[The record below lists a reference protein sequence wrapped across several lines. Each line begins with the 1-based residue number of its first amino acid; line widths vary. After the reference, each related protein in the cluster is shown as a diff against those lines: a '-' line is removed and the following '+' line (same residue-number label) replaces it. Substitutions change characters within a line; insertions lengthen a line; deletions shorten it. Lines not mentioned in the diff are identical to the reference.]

1 MSERV
6 PDGEMHMDK
15 LDRGEHVEVVVDIY
29 ESADAVKGLEPKT
42 EAHHTY
48 YPLIDICYRLTPVC
62 LGLLYVLLVAGIIVL
77 WIKFNNLTTER
88 DQLLTSYTS
97 LTKERDQL
105 QTSYTS
111 LTKERDQLQT
121 SYTNLTR
128 ERDELKKERDG
139 IQEMLMTLGECR
151 EISYPFIIIQA
162 VSLSEMLITLSSAF
176 CLSVYDLNKTKGW
189 RYFNSSIYYIST
201 EKKSW
206 SESRQYCTQRGAD
219 LVIINS
225 QEEQEFITKEYGST
239 EAWIGLTDAATEG
252 VWKWVDGSALTTQFW
267 WTGEP
272 NDYGGE
278 DCGITG
284 FKGSVNTGSR
294 LTAVCLGLLCVLLLS
309 GVIVLWIKFN
319 NLTTERDQ
327 LQTSNTNL
335 SMQRDQLQT
344 SYTNLS
350 VERDQLQKEKDGFQD
365 MLLNLG
371 WIYFNSSLYYIST
384 ERKSW
389 SESRQDCRQ
398 RGADLVIINS
408 REEQEFITRMFGRKE
423 AWIGLTNTDTKGV
436 WKWVDGSVLNTHSK
450 HHPEYGKRPQTSY
463 TNLTIEGDQLQTS
476 CTNLT
481 NDRDKLLTSYTNL
494 AIERDQLQTSCTNL
508 AIERDQLQTSCTNL
522 AIERDQLQ
530 TSCTNLAIE
539 RDQLQTSY
547 TNLTIEG
554 DKLLNSYT
562 NLAIERDQLQT
573 SCTNLTIE
581 RDQLQTSCTNLAIER
596 DQLQTSRTNLAIER
610 DQLQTSH
617 TNLAIERDQ
626 LQTSC
631 TNLAIE
637 RDQLQTSCTN
647 FLGSMTPKQTVVN
660 TQE

>member
-1 MSERV
+1 
-6 PDGEMHMDK
+6 MHMDK

-42 EAHHTY
+42 EVEGTATKRNL
-48 YPLIDICYRLTPVC
+48 PTQNSGGSTAESICYRLTPVC

-139 IQEMLMTLGECR
+139 IQEMLMTLG
-151 EISYPFIIIQA
+151 
-162 VSLSEMLITLSSAF
+162 
-176 CLSVYDLNKTKGW
+176 W

-206 SESRQYCTQRGAD
+206 SESRQYCRDRGAD

-225 QEEQEFITKEYGST
+225 REEQEFITKEYGST

-436 WKWVDGSVLNTHSK
+436 WKWVDGSVLNTQFWWRVKPKENEGCVTTGYWPAGHDITSTWAD
-450 HHPEYGKRPQTSY
+450 HPCYSVVGGICEKNICQT
-463 TNLTIEGDQLQTS
+463 
-476 CTNLT
+476 
-481 NDRDKLLTSYTNL
+481 
-494 AIERDQLQTSCTNL
+494 
-508 AIERDQLQTSCTNL
+508 
-522 AIERDQLQ
+522 
-530 TSCTNLAIE
+530 
-539 RDQLQTSY
+539 
-547 TNLTIEG
+547 
-554 DKLLNSYT
+554 
-562 NLAIERDQLQT
+562 
-573 SCTNLTIE
+573 
-581 RDQLQTSCTNLAIER
+581 
-596 DQLQTSRTNLAIER
+596 
-610 DQLQTSH
+610 
-617 TNLAIERDQ
+617 
-626 LQTSC
+626 
-631 TNLAIE
+631 
-637 RDQLQTSCTN
+637 
-647 FLGSMTPKQTVVN
+647 
-660 TQE
+660 